1 MKKWRRLCGKNPGID
16 QLLEPIE
23 KIIRTL
29 LIPAW
34 TGKDSPN
41 DDVRALFALP
51 VLLGGLGITN
61 LTLTASFEYTSSV
74 KISAALSQ
82 VIVDQQLEYTYEIYN
97 DQCHTKD
104 SVKQERQK
112 RSSEGA

>member
-1 MKKWRRLCGKNPGID
+1 MKKWRRLCRTNPGID

-41 DDVRALFALP
+41 NDVRALFALP
-51 VLLGGLGITN
+51 VRLGGLGITN
-61 LTLTASFEYTSSV
+61 LTLTASFEYTSV

-82 VIVDQQLEYTYEIYN
+82 AIVDQQLEYTYEIYN